1 MKWTQVSR
9 LIFWILGWS
18 QNLTSTNPPPTNNAV
33 SVVTDPFD
41 DRYQTAC
48 FWGSVE
54 PSLLW
59 QTFAILTPCNPGG
72 ITVKDTVNIRL
83 IEDFVHEIRSQ
94 ELPSIWMMVG
104 SPDGLHQETACSRW
118 MKHELG
124 ECLSCIISCH
134 SIQLMK
140 GVSFCVRHHRAIIF
154 LSALGRAGWCSII
167 D

>member
-1 MKWTQVSR
+1 M
-9 LIFWILGWS
+9 
-18 QNLTSTNPPPTNNAV
+18 

-54 PSLLW
+54 PSLRW

-104 SPDGLHQETACSRW
+104 SPDGLHQETSFALPLKEARARRMSQLFNQLAFYTIDEGRFFLCQTSSSNHISLGSWTGRLVIDQRLEQGKIPSR
-118 MKHELG
+118 
-124 ECLSCIISCH
+124 IPIS
-134 SIQLMK
+134 
-140 GVSFCVRHHRAIIF
+140 
-154 LSALGRAGWCSII
+154 
-167 D
+167 